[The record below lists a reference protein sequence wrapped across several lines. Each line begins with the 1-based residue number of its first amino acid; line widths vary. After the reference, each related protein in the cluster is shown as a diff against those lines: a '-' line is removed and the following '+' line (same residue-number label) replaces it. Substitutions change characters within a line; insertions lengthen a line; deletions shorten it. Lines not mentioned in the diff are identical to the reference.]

1 MYPLDKGGHRQYV
14 VARLRSV
21 SNSGHRK
28 QEPGNGIRLNE
39 GGVGRGDRVA
49 SPDGARVLRMLP
61 GGADL
66 AAVRWVGI
74 DTEKVGG
81 DLLPINAVEQRGLGC
96 EEHKLEAIVCGQADV
111 VLGADGVTLEKRLV
125 IRQIHLKIE
134 RHGWRCDLARVA
146 RLRQRDRECRGE
158 TDSAR
163 WHNAGFCR
171 HDPSPFEDLAARRCA
186 SAVNRSRG
194 DLGRNGML
202 SADRLGLLHSS
213 VSWPSWPSIT
223 PLPN

>member
-111 VLGADGVTLEKRLV
+111 VLGADGVTLEERYV
-125 IRQIHLKIE
+125 RRRIYPKIE
-134 RHGWRCDLARVA
+134 GHGWRRDIAGA
-146 RLRQRDRECRGE
+146 GRLRQRDRERRGE
-158 TDSAR
+158 GDSER
-163 WHNAGFCR
+163 WYSAGFDC
-171 HDPSPFEDLAARRCA
+171 HDRIPFEDLAAAQRRVGRETSRVGV
-186 SAVNRSRG
+186 SA
-194 DLGRNGML
+194 
-202 SADRLGLLHSS
+202 
-213 VSWPSWPSIT
+213 
-223 PLPN
+223 